1 MKDPKDKNHLI
12 ICDEEAKI
20 VRSIFNMAIAGNNIG
35 IIRDYLNNNNIP
47 TANQIRYKK
56 ATFWENKTVKLILQ
70 NKVYIGVTIQNKRSR
85 ISYKK

>member
-1 MKDPKDKNHLI
+1 
-12 ICDEEAKI
+12 
-20 VRSIFNMAIAGNNIG
+20 MAIAGNNIG

-85 ISYKK
+85 ISYKKIGDFEQIQKSNGK